1 MAMVTPGDIHD
12 AELIGSWFSVVID
25 SKKISGSFKEV
36 SGLSIEVQ
44 AITIEQSDKDTTTRN
59 RPGTTKYG
67 ELTLKRSLTSDRS
80 FWDWIKS
87 IRDGATDYR
96 ANGSVDLF
104 DIAGT
109 KIGGW
114 EFVNAWPSKWSASD
128 LDVGTDDP
136 MQETVVLQIE
146 QLKRTK

>member
-1 MAMVTPGDIHD
+1 MAQVTPGDTMD
-12 AELIGSWFSVVID
+12 AELVGSWFDVKLDNGIV
-25 SKKISGSFKEV
+25 GAFGEV
-36 SGLSIEVQ
+36 SGLSISVEVV
-44 AITIEQSDKDTTTRN
+44 TIESSMKDTVTRK

-67 ELTLKRSLTSDRS
+67 EITLKRTLSADRS
-80 FWDWIKS
+80 FWDWIKK
-87 IRDGATDYR
+87 IRDGATDFR
-96 ANGSVDLF
+96 TSGSVDLY

-114 EFVNAWPSKWSASD
+114 AFANAWPSKWSASD

-146 QLKRTK
+146 GLKRTQ